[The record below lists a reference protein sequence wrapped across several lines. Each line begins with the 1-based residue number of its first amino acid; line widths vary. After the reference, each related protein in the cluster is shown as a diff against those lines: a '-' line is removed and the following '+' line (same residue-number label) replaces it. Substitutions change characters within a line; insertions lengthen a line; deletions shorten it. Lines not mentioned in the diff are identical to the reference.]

1 MKILNY
7 DSIWNKMADCD
18 IKEQKTN
25 IISHMIHLA
34 NSSLYCHH
42 LYCSIFNFSIL
53 IFKKNFFYEFLK
65 ILIYNKLYNIYL

>member
-25 IISHMIHLA
+25 
-34 NSSLYCHH
+34 N
-42 LYCSIFNFSIL
+42 NFSYDS
-53 IFKKNFFYEFLK
+53 FSK
-65 ILIYNKLYNIYL
+65 